1 MREALSRM
9 TPQQR
14 DLVIRTIVGEAA
26 NQGERGMQA
35 VAAVIGNRMAQ
46 SGRGGDQVVL
56 APNQFE
62 PWGNASARAR
72 MQALTPDSPR
82 YQQAA
87 AAVDALARGGA
98 DPTGGATHFY
108 APRAQAALGR
118 RPPSWDNGTGV
129 DIGDHRFFRLG
140 YGGSG
145 AGNRHGI
152 ATPAAAPQTSPSND
166 MMAGLMQTPQ
176 SAASPRPANGGEAI
190 ARAIGAPDTPPAA
203 ASAYAP
209 GQAPQPQ
216 PRPRMSP
223 EEFQREVFTNGPNT
237 GNEAQDFNL
246 QQDALRRGYASW
258 APGLNSPQQAPAQSN
273 PLDAIRS
280 MFPQPSDQN
289 ALLARLL
296 NPSFGAS

>member
-1 MREALSRM
+1 M

-46 SGRGGDQVVL
+46 SGRTGDQVVL

-62 PWGNASARAR
+62 PWGNAAARAR
-72 MQALTPDSPR
+72 MQALTPESQR

-87 AAVDALARGGA
+87 AAVDALSRGGA

-118 RPPSWDNGTGV
+118 RPPSWDNGSGV

-152 ATPAAAPQTSPSND
+152 APATPAPQTSPSND
-166 MMAGLMQTPQ
+166 MMAGLLQ
-176 SAASPRPANGGEAI
+176 AAPSGAPARPANGSEAI
-190 ARAIGAPDTPPAA
+190 ARAIGAPDAPPAA

-209 GQAPQPQ
+209 SQPPQPQ
-216 PRPRMSP
+216 ARPRMTP
-223 EEFQREVFTNGPNT
+223 DQFQREVFTNGPNT

-296 NPSFGAS
+296 NPSSGAS